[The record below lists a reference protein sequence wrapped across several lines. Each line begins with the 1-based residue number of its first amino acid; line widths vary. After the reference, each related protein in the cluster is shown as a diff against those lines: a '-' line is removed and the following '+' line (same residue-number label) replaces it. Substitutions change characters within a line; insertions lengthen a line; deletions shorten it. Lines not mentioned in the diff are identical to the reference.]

1 MGAVQIRKVTIF
13 LLKAVVELRVADH
26 MAVKGQLPI
35 VHLFTFLHAQN
46 ADLKYPGT
54 FHGTRRDTVL

>member
-46 ADLKYPGT
+46 ADLN
-54 FHGTRRDTVL
+54 